1 MKCQTKDRNSKPCRN
16 YAIVH
21 YCKIHSY
28 MEEYTDEMKANL
40 KLCSACLLWRFMGEY
55 DTCEGCRIRGA
66 ENREKLKETIVLCA
80 KEGCKYK
87 KSENKYC
94 GKHQAD
100 LFLEQTQEA
109 GLKHCSNYLR
119 GCRTQNEPS
128 YKFSRCSTCLEK
140 DRVKDKEKRKEKL
153 KEAVTTDEGRT
164 CTTCSKFFTFDMF
177 KGQVGDTVTC
187 LGCREA
193 NKRADAKRDKD
204 HVNELARANAAKP
217 ERIEVKKEW
226 KENNYDKVATYW
238 VESRAKLIEENT
250 EEYLKKEAENAKKW
264 REANPEKVKQ
274 INKEGSEN
282 INYHYKNYK
291 LSAETRR
298 LDFPLTKEEFILI
311 VSIPCYYCGIIQP
324 KGFNGIDRLD
334 STIGYSLDNCKS
346 CCEMC
351 NMMKGTTG
359 HNIFIQRTEHILSYL
374 KIVDGS
380 LYPDAFANISTP
392 SYSSYNCRATKKGFE
407 FTIDKEYFITETNK
421 SCYLCGK
428 KPDDLHKNG
437 LDRFDN
443 DKGYTKDNVKSCCAN
458 CNFIKRDY
466 SYKDFI
472 DKCKL
477 IYENNK
483 DNEVQDS
490 VNEEKNYTVK
500 GNKKSKEEIQEGTKI
515 RKEKQ
520 REDLRNRYSDEE
532 YKKMRVKE
540 IVENRKRIK

>member
-16 YAIVH
+16 FAIVH

-28 MEEYTDEMKANL
+28 MEEYTDEMKANV

-66 ENREKLKETIVLCA
+66 EARVKAKETIVLCV

-87 KSENKYC
+87 QSENKYC

-119 GCRTQNEPS
+119 GCRTQNELT
-128 YKFSRCSTCLEK
+128 YKFSRCAICLEK
-140 DRVKDKEKRKEKL
+140 DRVKDKEKRKD
-153 KEAVTTDEGRT
+153 VIVTDEGRKCNT
-164 CTTCSKFFTFDMF
+164 CFKILTFNKF
-177 KGQVGDTVTC
+177 KSIRGDTVTC
-187 LGCREA
+187 LECREA
-193 NKRADAKRDKD
+193 NKRADEKRDKD
-204 HVNELARANAAKP
+204 HVNELARVNAAKP

-226 KENNYDKVATYW
+226 YNNNFDKIATYW
-238 VESRAKLIEENT
+238 IDARARLIEANIEG
-250 EEYLKKEAENAKKW
+250 YLKKQAEKSKNW
-264 REANPEKVKQ
+264 RVANPEKVKE
-274 INKEGSEN
+274 INKKSSEN
-282 INYHYKNYK
+282 INCHYKNYR
-291 LSAETRR
+291 LSAESRR
-298 LDFPLTKEEFILI
+298 LEFPFTKEEFILI
-311 VSIPCYYCGIIQP
+311 VSLPCYYCGIIQP

-334 STIGYSLDNCKS
+334 STIGYNDDNCKS

-359 HNIFIQRTEHILSYL
+359 HNVFIQRVEHILSYL
-374 KIVDGS
+374 NIVEGS
-380 LYPDAFANISTP
+380 LFPDAFANFKGST
-392 SYSSYNCRATKKGFE
+392 YSDYIRGANNRGYE
-407 FTIDKEYFITETNK
+407 FNIDKDYFITEKNK
-421 SCYLCGK
+421 PCYLCGK

-443 DKGYTKDNVKSCCAN
+443 DKGYTEDNVKSCCGN

-466 SYKDFI
+466 VYKDFI

-483 DNEVQDS
+483 DKDVQDIT
-490 VNEEKNYTVK
+490 NEEKHKMVK
-500 GNKKSKEEIQEGTKI
+500 SNKKTKEEIQEGTKI

-520 REDLRNRYSDEE
+520 REELLKRCSDEE
-532 YKKMRVKE
+532 YKKLRVKE
-540 IVENRKRIK
+540 IVENRNKIK

>member
-1 MKCQTKDRNSKPCRN
+1 MKCQTKDRKSKPCRN
-16 YAIVH
+16 FAIIH

-28 MEEYTDEMKANL
+28 MEEYTDEMKAKV
-40 KLCSACLLWRFMGEY
+40 KLCSTCLLWSFMGEY
-55 DTCEGCRIRGA
+55 DTCESCRIRGA
-66 ENREKLKETIVLCA
+66 EAREKAKETVVLCV

-87 KSENKYC
+87 QSDNKYC

-119 GCRTQNEPS
+119 GCRTQNEVT

-153 KEAVTTDEGRT
+153 KEAVTTDEGKT
-164 CTTCSKFFTFDMF
+164 CTTCSKFFLFDMF
-177 KGQVGDTVTC
+177 KGQVGDTLTC
-187 LGCREA
+187 LDCRNA
-193 NKRADAKRDKD
+193 NKRADEKRDKD
-204 HVNELARANAAKP
+204 HVNELARENAAKP
-217 ERIEVKKEW
+217 ERIAVKKEW

-238 VESRAKLIEENT
+238 VESRARLIEANIEV
-250 EEYLKKEAENAKKW
+250 YLKKKAENSKNW
-264 REANPEKVKQ
+264 RLANPEKVKI
-274 INKEGSEN
+274 INKESSEN
-282 INYHYKNYK
+282 INYHYKNYR
-291 LSAETRR
+291 LSAESRR
-298 LDFPLTKEEFILI
+298 LEFPFTKEEFILI
-311 VSIPCYYCGIIQP
+311 VSLPCYYCGIIQP

-334 STIGYSLDNCKS
+334 STIGYNEDNCKS

-359 HNIFIQRTEHILSYL
+359 HNVFIQRVEHILSYL

-380 LYPDAFANISTP
+380 LFPVAFANFKGST
-392 SYSSYNCRATKKGFE
+392 YAHYIRGANNRGYE

-421 SCYLCGK
+421 PCYLCGK

-443 DKGYTKDNVKSCCAN
+443 DKGYTEDNVKSCCGN

-466 SYKDFI
+466 IYKDFI

-483 DNEVQDS
+483 DKDVQDIT
-490 VNEEKNYTVK
+490 NEEKYKMVK
-500 GNKKSKEEIQEGTKI
+500 GNKKSKEEIQECIKI
-515 RKEKQ
+515 RKEKH
-520 REDLRNRYSDEE
+520 REELLKRCSDEE
-532 YKKMRVKE
+532 YKKLRVKE
-540 IVENRKRIK
+540 IVENRNKIK